1 MNKARRKELLRL
13 KERIEELQSEVYDI
27 ITDLQ
32 CESQDEQDYMDNMP
46 ENLQGSELYEKAEQ
60 ALENMDEAVETLEGI
75 ADELSDAASSLET
88 ATE

>member
-32 CESQDEQDYMDNMP
+32 CEAQDEQDYMDNMP
-46 ENLQGSELYEKAEQ
+46 ENLQGSELYEKAEH
-60 ALENMDEAVETLEGI
+60 AIENMYEAVEILEGI

>member
-32 CESQDEQDYMDNMP
+32 CEARDEQDYMDNIP